1 MGPDAP
7 VTGGVGVLVG
17 YDIGGGGLRLFD
29 GEHLRVS
36 EDGKFELWLL
46 SEAPVVGRFRG
57 RLAAA
62 STAELAR
69 LAGRLLPEPD
79 ALLPPGG
86 HSERWIAGA
95 ASIAVP
101 AGRTPGGPWG
111 DLVTAARDLVD
122 AMTEHPAAALSLSVA
137 GDWRSATLR
146 SVGSEGLAVAAE
158 PFTVQVAAWSGYYEP
173 VGTWDAPTGSVPVP
187 SDGAGAPGWSV
198 EIPLAHDFTP
208 GPGRVL
214 HVKVGLTVLAD
225 GGRARLVATVAPPM
239 ADPEG

>member
-7 VTGGVGVLVG
+7 MSGGVGVLVG

-36 EDGKFELWLL
+36 EDGDFELWLL

-69 LAGRLLPEPD
+69 LAGQVLPAPD

-86 HSERWIAGA
+86 HAERWVAGA

-101 AGRTPGGPWG
+101 AGRTPGGAWG
-111 DLVTAARDLVD
+111 DLVTTVRALMD
-122 AMTEHPAAALSLSVA
+122 AMTEHPAAALALSVA
-137 GDWRSATLR
+137 DDWRSATLR
-146 SVGSEGLAVAAE
+146 SVGSERLAVAAE
-158 PFTVQVAAWSGYYEP
+158 PLTVEVAAWSGYYDP
-173 VGTWDAPTGSVPVP
+173 VGTWDAPPGSAPVP
-187 SDGAGAPGWSV
+187 GDGAGSPGWSM
-198 EIPLAHDFTP
+198 EIPLAHDFAP

-225 GGRARLVATVAPPM
+225 GTRARLVATVAPPM
-239 ADPEG
+239 ADPEA